1 MNNSLEVTMQ
11 ELAKSLTIMNY
22 DYAEFK
28 RDTVKKLNEHD
39 EILQKRVYITSGK
52 ARTLQEKVKEKVKS
66 VCEEND
72 LNYHEYKSKIFPR
85 VWSKIKAK
93 YDVANYRELPE
104 MYWKET
110 LEYLRDMTVNVKD
123 LKMEVA

>member
-28 RDTVKKLNEHD
+28 KDTVKKLNEHD

-52 ARTLQEKVKEKVKS
+52 ARTLQEKVKEKVKR